1 MARKMTNANP
11 ENLTPYPIT
20 LARSLAGKKF
30 PAPYSASST
39 PLPSHP
45 SPTQSQLT
53 QMPGKLVECSRSSV
67 KREKQSHQLQTFL

>member
-1 MARKMTNANP
+1 MARKVTNANP
-11 ENLTPYPIT
+11 KNLPPDPIT
-20 LARSLAGKKF
+20 LARSTAGKNI
-30 PAPYSASST
+30 PAPYSAFSFRPP
-39 PLPSHP
+39 PLP